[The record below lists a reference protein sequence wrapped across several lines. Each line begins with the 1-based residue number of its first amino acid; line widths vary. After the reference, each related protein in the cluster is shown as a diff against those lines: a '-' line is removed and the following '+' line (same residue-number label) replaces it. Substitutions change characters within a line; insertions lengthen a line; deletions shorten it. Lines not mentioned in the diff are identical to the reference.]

1 MGLKLGDREGSG
13 SHLPAGVLVL
23 AGVSTVVAVVV
34 SAFSIYLHLKNYR
47 KPALQRMVVRIMVM
61 IPIYAVASLISLF
74 SLEAAFFI
82 DAIRDVY
89 EAFVIYCFFVLLLVY
104 LGGERSLLIMM
115 HGRPPKA
122 PPFPANIFTRE
133 IDVSDPYTF
142 LFLKRGIMQYVY
154 VKPILATATLILKA
168 CNKYNDGDLR
178 ANSGYLYVS
187 VVYNVSI
194 CLALYCLAIFWLCV
208 NDDLKPFRPVPKFL
222 CVKGILFFSFWQS
235 LAISILVAAG
245 AIARLGPYTD
255 AERISLGLS
264 DTLICI
270 EMPFFAIAHW
280 YAFSFTDF
288 VDETKA
294 FVARMPFYYA
304 LRDAF
309 GIKDVVE
316 DFKTTMRG
324 EGMDYREFEPS
335 EGFIHQGLGRERRI
349 RAGLRYSKGGK
360 RKYWLPRPASARDDN
375 PVTRGIHR
383 ALDNED
389 AHAPLLASEAADVVH
404 AAPDMRRD
412 ADEDQLYDHCRH
424 YIFGDYNYPCVDVSS
439 EAARR

>member
-13 SHLPAGVLVL
+13 SHLPAGVLIL

-187 VVYNVSI
+187 VVYN
-194 CLALYCLAIFWLCV
+194 
-208 NDDLKPFRPVPKFL
+208 
-222 CVKGILFFSFWQS
+222 
-235 LAISILVAAG
+235 ISI
-245 AIARLGPYTD
+245 
-255 AERISLGLS
+255 
-264 DTLICI
+264 
-270 EMPFFAIAHW
+270 
-280 YAFSFTDF
+280 
-288 VDETKA
+288 
-294 FVARMPFYYA
+294 
-304 LRDAF
+304 
-309 GIKDVVE
+309 
-316 DFKTTMRG
+316 
-324 EGMDYREFEPS
+324 
-335 EGFIHQGLGRERRI
+335 
-349 RAGLRYSKGGK
+349 
-360 RKYWLPRPASARDDN
+360 
-375 PVTRGIHR
+375 
-383 ALDNED
+383 
-389 AHAPLLASEAADVVH
+389 
-404 AAPDMRRD
+404 
-412 ADEDQLYDHCRH
+412 
-424 YIFGDYNYPCVDVSS
+424 
-439 EAARR
+439 